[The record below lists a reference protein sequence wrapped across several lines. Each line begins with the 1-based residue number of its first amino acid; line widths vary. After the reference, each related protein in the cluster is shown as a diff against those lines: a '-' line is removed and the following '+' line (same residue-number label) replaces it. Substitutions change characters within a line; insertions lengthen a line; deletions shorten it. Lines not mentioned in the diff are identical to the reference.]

1 MPILVLC
8 SWTLATRAGIDNV
21 TSQEIANASA
31 SFSLELLQVLASD
44 PDGVIR
50 IFH

>member
-8 SWTLATRAGIDNV
+8 SWTLALTAGIDSAS
-21 TSQEIANASA
+21 SQEIANASA

-44 PDGVIR
+44 PDGVIG